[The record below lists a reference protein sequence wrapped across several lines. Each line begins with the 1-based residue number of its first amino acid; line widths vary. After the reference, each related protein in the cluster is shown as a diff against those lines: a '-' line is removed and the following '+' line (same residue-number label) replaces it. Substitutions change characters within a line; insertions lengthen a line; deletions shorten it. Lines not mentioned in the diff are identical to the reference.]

1 MKQLFL
7 ALALALTA
15 ATGVQAQSKIA
26 HVNSQKLLDT
36 MPSRKA
42 GAADIESIRAKGI
55 AELTEMDAALQK
67 MYADYM
73 KIRPTLSP
81 ALQEYE
87 EGRIQ
92 KKQAELEQYQT
103 DLEQRIQLMSQDMNE
118 KIYKKV
124 KEAVDI
130 VAKRKGLNYVMDESA
145 ALYVSGTDL
154 TSEVIV
160 ELLKLDKAATATSPA
175 PTPTPAPTGQK

>member
-1 MKQLFL
+1 MRPCQLVAYERL
-7 ALALALTA
+7 GSTQAEA
-15 ATGVQAQSKIA
+15 ASTC
-26 HVNSQKLLDT
+26 
-36 MPSRKA
+36 
-42 GAADIESIRAKGI
+42 
-55 AELTEMDAALQK
+55 LQK

-103 DLEQRIQLMSQDMNE
+103 DLEQRIQLMSQEMNE
-118 KIYKKV
+118 RIYKKV
-124 KEAVDI
+124 KDAVDI
-130 VAKRKGLNYVMDESA
+130 VAKRKGINYVMDESA

-160 ELLKLDKAATATSPA
+160 ELLKLDKASMTTTATPPPPA
-175 PTPTPAPTGQK
+175 PAPGR